1 MSDSRDCP
9 SFVQQGQKGTV
20 LNHVKG
26 KTMKSLGLYIH
37 IPFCKKK
44 CAYCDFIS
52 FSGKEKLIEEYI
64 NSLKKEINN
73 YKINKQNY
81 LIETIYFGGG
91 TPSYIESKY
100 IIDILQELKQKF
112 NISKSAEITIEIN
125 PGTVDEQKLK
135 DYYNSGINRISFGL
149 QSTKSELLKLV
160 GRIHSYSS
168 FLDAYNLAR
177 KIGFKNINVDLMI
190 GLPVQ
195 TLEDVKKDLERV
207 TELKPEHISVYSL
220 IVEEG
225 TVIEQRINN
234 KELYLPQEEL
244 ERKMYWKVKNTLE
257 EKGYK
262 HYEISNFAKPRFES
276 KHNLSCW
283 NQEEYIGFGL
293 AAHSYIDNKRY
304 SNAENLEEYNKNDEE
319 DTRTTH
325 EVQTRED
332 KMKEYMLLNLR
343 KIEGVKISD
352 FKNKF
357 VDNPIYLYRESLNKL
372 VTQELIE
379 IDIDSIKLT
388 NKGIDLANIVWEE
401 FI

>member
-1 MSDSRDCP
+1 
-9 SFVQQGQKGTV
+9 
-20 LNHVKG
+20 
-26 KTMKSLGLYIH
+26 MKKLGIYIH
-37 IPFCKKK
+37 IPFCKRK
-44 CAYCDFIS
+44 CNYCDFIS
-52 FSGKEKLIEEYI
+52 FSGKQELIEKYI
-64 NSLKKEINN
+64 DSLKKEIND
-73 YKINKQNY
+73 YKINKEDY

-100 IIDILQELKQKF
+100 IIDILRELRQKF
-112 NISKSAEITIEIN
+112 TVSGNAEITIEIN

-160 GRIHSYSS
+160 GRIHSYSD
-168 FLDAYNLAR
+168 FLENYNIAR
-177 KIGFKNINVDLMI
+177 NIGFKNINIDLMI

-195 TLEDVKKDLERV
+195 TVEDVEKDLERI

-225 TVIEQRINN
+225 TTIEQKIKN
-234 KELYLPQEEL
+234 KELYLPSEEL
-244 ERKMYWKVKNTLE
+244 ERKMYWKVKDTLE

-262 HYEISNFAKPRFES
+262 QYEISNFAKPERES

-293 AAHSYIDNKRY
+293 AAHSYINGKRY
-304 SNAENLEEYNKNDEE
+304 SNIEDLEEYIEKNAQE
-319 DTRTTH
+319 TRETH
-325 EVQTRED
+325 EIQTKED
-332 KMKEYMLLNLR
+332 QMKEYMLLSLR
-343 KIEGVKISD
+343 KMEGVKISE

-372 VTQELIE
+372 VVQELIE

-401 FI
+401 FV

>member
-1 MSDSRDCP
+1 
-9 SFVQQGQKGTV
+9 
-20 LNHVKG
+20 
-26 KTMKSLGLYIH
+26 MKYLGLYIH
-37 IPFCKKK
+37 IPFCKRK
-44 CAYCDFIS
+44 CHYCDFIS
-52 FSGKEKLIEEYI
+52 FSGKQELIEEYI
-64 NSLKKEINN
+64 NSLKREINN
-73 YKINKQNY
+73 YKINKEDY
-81 LIETIYFGGG
+81 LINTIYFGGG
-91 TPSYIESKY
+91 TPSYIESKH
-100 IIDILQELKQKF
+100 IIDILQELKLKF
-112 NISKSAEITIEIN
+112 NISKDAEITIEIN

-149 QSTKSELLKLV
+149 QTTKSELLKLV

-177 KIGFKNINVDLMI
+177 KLGFKNINVDLMI

-195 TLEDVKKDLERV
+195 TLEDVEKDLERI

-225 TVIEQRINN
+225 TVIEQRISN
-234 KELYLPQEEL
+234 KELYLPSEEL
-244 ERKMYWKVKNTLE
+244 ERKMYWKVKEKLE
-257 EKGYK
+257 KQEYN
-262 HYEISNFAKPRFES
+262 HYEISNFAKLGYES
-276 KHNLSCW
+276 KHNMSCW

-304 SNAENLEEYNKNDEE
+304 SNTEKLEEYIVWR
-319 DTRTTH
+319 DTHIDSKITTIH
-325 EVQTRED
+325 ETQSEED
-332 KMKEYMLLNLR
+332 KMREYMLLGLR
-343 KIEGVKISD
+343 KIEGVKISE

-372 VTQELIE
+372 VIQELIE